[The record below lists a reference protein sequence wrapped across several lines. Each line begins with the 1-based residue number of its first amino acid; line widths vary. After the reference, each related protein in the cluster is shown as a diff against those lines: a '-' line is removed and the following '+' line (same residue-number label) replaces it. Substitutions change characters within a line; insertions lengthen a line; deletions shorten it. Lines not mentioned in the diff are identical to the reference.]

1 MINFDNLIKTIIKP
15 LVKFPDDIKISHQD
29 TNDFHEY
36 ILSTNEKD
44 VGRVIGKR
52 GRVAQTI
59 RAIVYSVHVPDNKR
73 IKLIIND
80 GK

>member
-1 MINFDNLIKTIIKP
+1 MVNFDNLITTIIKP
-15 LVKFPDDIKISHQD
+15 LVKFPDDIKIDHRE
-29 TNDFHEY
+29 TAEFHEY
-36 ILSTNEKD
+36 ILTPNPQD

-59 RAIVYSVHVPDNKR
+59 RAIVYSIHVPDHKR
-73 IKLIIND
+73 VKLIIDD